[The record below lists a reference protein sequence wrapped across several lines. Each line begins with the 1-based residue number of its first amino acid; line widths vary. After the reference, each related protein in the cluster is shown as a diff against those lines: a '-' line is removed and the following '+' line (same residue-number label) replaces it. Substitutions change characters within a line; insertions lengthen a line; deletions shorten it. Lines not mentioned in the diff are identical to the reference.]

1 MRYVDLRSDTV
12 TQPTQKMRDAM
23 YSAQVGDDVFGDDPT
38 INSLEKLAAET
49 LGKEA
54 ALFVPSGTQGN
65 ELAVMTHTR
74 RGDAIIIGRGYHIVD
89 HEAGAYA
96 LLSAVSPC
104 YVRDNGGVL
113 DPEAVR
119 EALIDDSEL
128 QIARTG
134 LVCLENALS
143 NGCVVPADNLKT
155 IYGLAHEKGVPVHLD
170 GARLFNAALVNGVG
184 VKEMARYCD
193 SVMCC
198 LSKGL
203 CAPVGS
209 ILAGTA
215 EFIAKARKNRKLLGG
230 GMRQAGFLAA
240 AGILALTEMPARLE
254 QDHEN
259 ARYLGE
265 ALAELPGVTVAMDRL
280 QINMVFFTVDWDDAL
295 VAALP
300 AEMLA
305 RGFKICGREGG
316 QLRFVTNKDVT
327 REDCGAVVKAMRD
340 ILEKSKAAR

>member
-1 MRYVDLRSDTV
+1 MKYVDLRSDTV
-12 TQPTQKMRDAM
+12 TQPTQAMRDAM
-23 YSAQVGDDVFGDDPT
+23 YRAEVGDDVFCDDPT
-38 INSLEKLAAET
+38 INRLEALAAEI

-54 ALFVPSGTQGN
+54 ALFVSSGTQGN

-74 RGDAIIIGRGYHIVD
+74 RGDAVIIGRGYHIVD

-104 YVRDNGGVL
+104 YVRDQGGVL

-143 NGCVVPADNLKT
+143 NGRVVPAENLKA
-155 IYGLAHEKGVPVHLD
+155 IYEIAHEKNVPVHLD
-170 GARLFNAALVNGVG
+170 GARLFNAALANGTG
-184 VKEMARYCD
+184 VKEMAKYCD

-209 ILAGTA
+209 ILAGSR

-240 AGILALTEMPARLE
+240 AGILALTEMTGRLE
-254 QDHEN
+254 EDHKN
-259 ARYLGE
+259 ARYL
-265 ALAELPGVTVAMDRL
+265 AEELEKLPGVTVAWDRL

-295 VAALP
+295 VASLP
-300 AEMLA
+300 EKMLA
-305 RGFKICGREGG
+305 RGVKICGREGG
-316 QLRFVTNKDVT
+316 ELRFVTNKDVT
-327 REDCGAVVKAMRD
+327 REDCAGVVKALSE
-340 ILEKSKAAR
+340 ILREAKIG